1 MYLEVG
7 DHCCSSTART
17 AGNLGFR
24 TVVVDDAMATFDRA
38 HPDGEV
44 IPAEAVHR
52 AAIASLSGEFA
63 EVASTASAIAA
74 VRAAGR

>member
-24 TVVVDDAMATFDRA
+24 TVVVDDAMATFDRT

-63 EVASTASAIAA
+63 EVASTGSVIAA
-74 VRAAGR
+74 VRGAEG